1 MTAVSDR
8 QRQEQRTPAGP
19 AGRVP
24 GNARR
29 VPVLRRAMLYGF
41 LTTLSLVYAVP
52 MLWAVSSSFKQ
63 RSDLFT
69 YPPKI
74 WPDPFTFENY
84 EILLSTQPFWNW
96 FATSMVIATVSTV
109 ITVFVCSLGG
119 YAFARFE
126 FPGKRFLFNT
136 MFSSLAIP
144 FAVIVVPLFI
154 LLARTGLTNPYFALI
169 VPWVAPAFGIF
180 MMRQYASQSIPAEL
194 LQAARVDGANEFRIF
209 WSIVFPLLRP
219 AIGALAVW
227 TFLNSY
233 NAFLWPLVV
242 VSSPDYYTL
251 PLGLQ
256 AIFGAE
262 GRQYNLV
269 LAGSVL
275 AAIPS
280 IAVFLLLRK
289 QLVSGLTAG
298 AVK

>member
-1 MTAVSDR
+1 
-8 QRQEQRTPAGP
+8 
-19 AGRVP
+19 
-24 GNARR
+24 
-29 VPVLRRAMLYGF
+29 
-41 LTTLSLVYAVP
+41 
-52 MLWAVSSSFKQ
+52 
-63 RSDLFT
+63 
-69 YPPKI
+69 
-74 WPDPFTFENY
+74 
-84 EILLSTQPFWNW
+84 
-96 FATSMVIATVSTV
+96 
-109 ITVFVCSLGG
+109 
-119 YAFARFE
+119 
-126 FPGKRFLFNT
+126 

>member
-19 AGRVP
+19 VGRGP
-24 GNARR
+24 GDARR
-29 VPVLRRAMLYGF
+29 VPVLRRALLYGF
-41 LTTLSLVYAVP
+41 LMTLSLVYAVP
-52 MLWAVSSSFKQ
+52 MFWAVSSSFKQ

-96 FATSMVIATVSTV
+96 FATSMIIATVSTV

-126 FPGKRFLFNT
+126 FPGKKFLFNT

>member
-19 AGRVP
+19 AGRGP
-24 GNARR
+24 GDARR
-29 VPVLRRAMLYGF
+29 IPVLRRALLYGF
-41 LTTLSLVYAVP
+41 LMTLSLVYAVP
-52 MLWAVSSSFKQ
+52 MFWAVSSSFKQ

-96 FATSMVIATVSTV
+96 FATSMIIATVSTV

-180 MMRQYASQSIPAEL
+180 MMRQYASQSIPVEL